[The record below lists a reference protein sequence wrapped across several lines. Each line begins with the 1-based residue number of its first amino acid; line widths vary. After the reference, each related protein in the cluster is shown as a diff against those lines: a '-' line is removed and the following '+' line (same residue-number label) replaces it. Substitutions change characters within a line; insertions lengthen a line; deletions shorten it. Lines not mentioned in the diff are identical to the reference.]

1 MENKISILFSNLL
14 ITTQDIKNCLIELNY
29 ENKSETIVYPKI
41 NPLILTLSQKS
52 DRPIITI
59 NIKQKQTLKK
69 KKILAYGELII
80 IKKILL
86 EKPIEKYIF
95 LFPKEKENDRVK
107 SNKDNIGKI
116 FIQIKL
122 DNSKNNKN
130 EFKIPKLDNSNKK
143 EKETKDIF
151 FDDNIL
157 DIKANPFDKND
168 IKLYNINDIISH
180 EMINKL
186 KEIINNEEMQNNLL
200 SMDINSLKLFN
211 ENLLKEYKD
220 LNENYFNILSNI
232 SKNNEEL
239 KQKAK
244 KYLND
249 NIQLEDELYKLRKE
263 SKENK
268 DKLQQTIIEN
278 NEKIN
283 NISKNIEDINIK
295 QKNILEN
302 IDINKN
308 DNNNKENNNYGDDND
323 IKNICKLIKQ
333 LNSLGYNIDN
343 GDITDSEKQNLNDL
357 LKDIDNISNN
367 NELQNNDNNNLE
379 QNELIKEDLE
389 YGNTIVSLIER
400 DVNDLYK
407 RNLIEQVKID
417 QIDSIN
423 YIFTGE
429 KNEKNV
435 TFKIENNNL
444 ICSNGETFTVW
455 LIKNF
460 SL

>member
-1 MENKISILFSNLL
+1 M
-14 ITTQDIKNCLIELNY
+14 
-29 ENKSETIVYPKI
+29 
-41 NPLILTLSQKS
+41 
-52 DRPIITI
+52 
-59 NIKQKQTLKK
+59 
-69 KKILAYGELII
+69 
-80 IKKILL
+80 
-86 EKPIEKYIF
+86 
-95 LFPKEKENDRVK
+95 
-107 SNKDNIGKI
+107 
-116 FIQIKL
+116 
-122 DNSKNNKN
+122 
-130 EFKIPKLDNSNKK
+130 
-143 EKETKDIF
+143 
-151 FDDNIL
+151 
-157 DIKANPFDKND
+157 
-168 IKLYNINDIISH
+168 
-180 EMINKL
+180 
-186 KEIINNEEMQNNLL
+186 
-200 SMDINSLKLFN
+200 
-211 ENLLKEYKD
+211 
-220 LNENYFNILSNI
+220 
-232 SKNNEEL
+232 
-239 KQKAK
+239 
-244 KYLND
+244 
-249 NIQLEDELYKLRKE
+249 
-263 SKENK
+263 
-268 DKLQQTIIEN
+268 
-278 NEKIN
+278 
-283 NISKNIEDINIK
+283 
-295 QKNILEN
+295 EN

-308 DNNNKENNNYGDDND
+308 SNNKENNNYGDDND